1 MELEDS
7 GSDFEEEY
15 KTNYVKKHG
24 AIPGSKRYKK
34 HSKMAISDIM
44 AEEDSSA
51 ESEASINISETEGV
65 STHEKCAYLHKMA
78 MKTSN
83 RTKQKYLGSKRELLP
98 KNKAFV
104 PENILKSK
112 GLPYPSE
119 SRNNVS
125 CSSQVS
131 RKSFVEKFKPLSQ
144 LGQEP
149 LNLSESSS
157 EDDSEAKSSIRRD
170 NSSEWRLETNNKEG
184 NLSQKNSVHQHSHSE
199 ANEEH
204 SDSQMASQLES
215 LAMSYNQFRSDKGS
229 HRKDITSKKSYLKE
243 KDADIKELL
252 SLGEG
257 IDIPSNVNS
266 IDIDTHTAANEISED
281 ITIEVP
287 SINYGKNKS
296 KVSDPDACA
305 RREFMKAQR
314 TFRILLH
321 KASFLCHVSHLRYIN
336 GYLGASGSVGE
347 KYSQLLLAIGLSVVP
362 EVHAVTPDKLTI
374 IRLGKLLI
382 YKIKNR
388 SQKYSLI
395 YILLSFLTLISLI
408 SRGISKLVS

>member
-24 AIPGSKRYKK
+24 AIPGSKKYKK
-34 HSKMAISDIM
+34 QSKMAISDIM
-44 AEEDSSA
+44 AEEDSSS

-65 STHEKCAYLHKMA
+65 STHEKFSYLHKMA
-78 MKTSN
+78 VKTSN
-83 RTKQKYLGSKRELLP
+83 RTKEKYLGHKRELS
-98 KNKAFV
+98 FV

-112 GLPYPSE
+112 NLPYPPE
-119 SRNNVS
+119 SRKIVS

-131 RKSFVEKFKPLSQ
+131 RKSFVEKFKPFSQ
-144 LGQEP
+144 LGQET

-157 EDDSEAKSSIRRD
+157 DDEREAKSSASRD
-170 NSSEWRLETNNKEG
+170 NSTEWRLETNDKGG
-184 NLSQKNSVHQHSHSE
+184 NLSEKNSVHQHSHSD

-215 LAMSYNQFRSDKGS
+215 LAMSYNQFRSDKSS
-229 HRKDITSKKSYLKE
+229 HRKDIASRKSYLKE

-257 IDIPSNVNS
+257 IDVVSNVNS
-266 IDIDTHTAANEISED
+266 IENDNHTTGNEISKD

-287 SINYGKNKS
+287 SINYGKNKG
-296 KVSDPDACA
+296 KVSDPEACA

-374 IRLGKLLI
+374 VRLGKLFEYNI
-382 YKIKNR
+382 
-388 SQKYSLI
+388 
-395 YILLSFLTLISLI
+395 
-408 SRGISKLVS
+408 

>member
-24 AIPGSKRYKK
+24 AIPGSKKYKK

-44 AEEDSSA
+44 AEEDSSS
-51 ESEASINISETEGV
+51 ENEASINIPEAEGV
-65 STHEKCAYLHKMA
+65 STHEKFAYLHKMA

-83 RTKQKYLGSKRELLP
+83 HTKDKYLGNKRESLP
-98 KNKAFV
+98 KTFV

-112 GLPYPSE
+112 GLPYQLE
-119 SRNNVS
+119 SRNIAS

-131 RKSFVEKFKPLSQ
+131 RKSFVEKFKPFSQ
-144 LGQEP
+144 LGQET

-157 EDDSEAKSSIRRD
+157 EDDSEAKSSASRD
-170 NSSEWRLETNNKEG
+170 NATEWRLETNNKEG
-184 NLSQKNSVHQHSHSE
+184 NTSQKNSVNQPSLSE
-199 ANEEH
+199 TNEEH

-215 LAMSYNQFRSDKGS
+215 LAMSYNQFRSDKS
-229 HRKDITSKKSYLKE
+229 SNRKYITSRKSYLKE

-257 IDIPSNVNS
+257 IDVLSNVNS
-266 IDIDTHTAANEISED
+266 IESDTHTTANEISEH

-296 KVSDPDACA
+296 KVSDPEACA

-314 TFRILLH
+314 AFRILLH

-374 IRLGKLLI
+374 VRLGKLFEYNI
-382 YKIKNR
+382 
-388 SQKYSLI
+388 
-395 YILLSFLTLISLI
+395 
-408 SRGISKLVS
+408 

>member
-24 AIPGSKRYKK
+24 AIPGSKKYKK

-44 AEEDSSA
+44 AEEDSSS

-65 STHEKCAYLHKMA
+65 STHEKFSYLHKMA
-78 MKTSN
+78 VKTSN
-83 RTKQKYLGSKRELLP
+83 RTKEKYLGHKRELLP
-98 KNKAFV
+98 KTFV
-104 PENILKSK
+104 PENMLKSK
-112 GLPYPSE
+112 DLPYPPE
-119 SRNNVS
+119 SRKIVS

-131 RKSFVEKFKPLSQ
+131 RKSFVEKFKPFSQ
-144 LGQEP
+144 LGQET

-157 EDDSEAKSSIRRD
+157 DDEREAKSSASRD
-170 NSSEWRLETNNKEG
+170 NSTEWRLETNDKGG
-184 NLSQKNSVHQHSHSE
+184 NLSEKNNVHQHSHSD

-215 LAMSYNQFRSDKGS
+215 LAMSYNQFRSDKSS
-229 HRKDITSKKSYLKE
+229 HRKDIASRKSYLKE

-257 IDIPSNVNS
+257 IDVLSNVNS
-266 IDIDTHTAANEISED
+266 IENDTRTTGNEISKD

-287 SINYGKNKS
+287 SINYGKNKG
-296 KVSDPDACA
+296 KVSDPEACA

-362 EVHAVTPDKLTI
+362 EVHAVTPEKLTI
-374 IRLGKLLI
+374 IRLGKLFE
-382 YKIKNR
+382 YKI
-388 SQKYSLI
+388 
-395 YILLSFLTLISLI
+395 
-408 SRGISKLVS
+408 

>member
-24 AIPGSKRYKK
+24 AIPGSKKYKK

-44 AEEDSSA
+44 AEEDSSS
-51 ESEASINISETEGV
+51 ENEASINIPEAEGV
-65 STHEKCAYLHKMA
+65 STHEKISYLHKME

-83 RTKQKYLGSKRELLP
+83 RTKEKYLGNKREILP
-98 KNKAFV
+98 KPFV

-112 GLPYPSE
+112 DLPYPSE
-119 SRNNVS
+119 SRNIVS

-131 RKSFVEKFKPLSQ
+131 RKRLVEKFKPLSH
-144 LGQEP
+144 LGQET

-157 EDDSEAKSSIRRD
+157 EDEREAKSSVSRD
-170 NSSEWRLETNNKEG
+170 NSTEWRLETNNKEG
-184 NLSQKNSVHQHSHSE
+184 NLSEKNSVHQHSNSE

-215 LAMSYNQFRSDKGS
+215 LAMSYNQFRSDKSS
-229 HRKDITSKKSYLKE
+229 HRKDIASRKSYRKE

-257 IDIPSNVNS
+257 IDVLSNVNS
-266 IDIDTHTAANEISED
+266 IENDIHTTSNEISKD

-287 SINYGKNKS
+287 SINYGKNKG
-296 KVSDPDACA
+296 KVSDPEACA

-362 EVHAVTPDKLTI
+362 EVHAVTQDKLTI
-374 IRLGKLLI
+374 IRLGKLFE
-382 YKIKNR
+382 YKILN
-388 SQKYSLI
+388 
-395 YILLSFLTLISLI
+395 
-408 SRGISKLVS
+408 